1 MPSYYSSFAN
11 ASTRFS
17 TQEIP
22 VSLHLYPS
30 LAQCSSMLLGTRM
43 SGFLSLSLLHKCRS
57 KLLAPGCQFLFCP
70 SLFHKN
76 AAACFLAQECQV
88 LFLCPSF
95 ANAPASLWARDSGL
109 LSLFLLY
116 KYSSRLLAL
125 GCHVFFLFSSF
136 TNPAEFPP
144 FFTKCSSVLF
154 GTWKPLSLPSF
165 PNNLDARVHASIYLS
180 QNITMHIPDTVLPV
194 FVSISIIFKHSSKSF
209 YEPSSHCLM
218 S

>member
-22 VSLHLYPS
+22 VSLPLYPS

-88 LFLCPSF
+88 LFL
-95 ANAPASLWARDSGL
+95 
-109 LSLFLLY
+109 
-116 KYSSRLLAL
+116 
-125 GCHVFFLFSSF
+125 FSSF
-136 TNPAEFPP
+136 TNPAECFLQWYSRFYFSV
-144 FFTKCSSVLF
+144 FFKFASIHLAPGCQFFSFICSSKLF
-154 GTWKPLSLPSF
+154 FPLSLLSKMQQRAF
-165 PNNLDARVHASIYLS
+165 WHLEASI
-180 QNITMHIPDTVLPV
+180 
-194 FVSISIIFKHSSKSF
+194 
-209 YEPSSHCLM
+209 SSHFPQ
-218 S
+218 